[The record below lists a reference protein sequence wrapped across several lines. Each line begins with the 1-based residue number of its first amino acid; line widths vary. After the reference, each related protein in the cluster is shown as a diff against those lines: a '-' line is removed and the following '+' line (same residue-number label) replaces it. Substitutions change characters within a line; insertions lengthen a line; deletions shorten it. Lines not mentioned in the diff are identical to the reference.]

1 MSILENHTKEEIAD
15 MLNMSEYQNDE
26 MLEILYNTAVAFKIE
41 IKHPFTPEI
50 SYTEFIE
57 EFKIKMNNR
66 IKQYEELNNPQL
78 VNQTA

>member
-15 MLNMSEYQNDE
+15 MLNVSEYQNDE
-26 MLEILYNTAVAFKIE
+26 MLEILYNTAIAFKIE
-41 IKHPFTPEI
+41 IKHPFTSEI

-66 IKQYEELNNPQL
+66 IKHYEELNNS
-78 VNQTA
+78 QT